1 MLAVRQARLVLGAS
15 LVSIVGDVMA
25 MVALLL
31 QVHDDGHGPYAVMA
45 LLMCFALPIVL
56 TMGLAGSVAD
66 AFAPRRVLV
75 VSLSVQAVG
84 AVGLVLAPSLGW
96 TCVAALVLQS
106 GFAFAN
112 PVWTAVMPLVVG
124 EDRAGT
130 FVSLGQGMRSIAS
143 PLGAALAGVLV
154 QEWGTQVVLAV
165 NAATFL
171 GLLGAAAALRVT
183 RASQSSTR
191 PSFLPREGFTALRGD
206 PVLSVLVLA
215 IVPLILT
222 VEAVNAVEVFLVRG
236 VLGASPA
243 QFGLAEACGGVGA
256 VLGSFAAGAVRS
268 RSGRIR
274 GMLVCLA
281 LVPLAQI
288 GQGLAPTVVV
298 YGVAA
303 FVVGAT
309 LGAFNALI
317 FALLLREI
325 REHDRG
331 KVLALVNGLSRT
343 ATLGALTIGG
353 VLGTQLGARTAYVV
367 CGCVGLLIAATAA
380 LRVRASI
387 HRSVDPTSTRR
398 SVSPRA

>member
-66 AFAPRRVLV
+66 AFAPRRVLLL
-75 VSLSVQAVG
+75 SLSVQAVG
-84 AVGLVLAPSLGW
+84 AIGLVLAPSLGW
-96 TCVAALVLQS
+96 TCLAVLVLQS
-106 GFAFAN
+106 GFAFAH

-130 FVSLGQGMRSIAS
+130 YVSLGQGMRSIAS

-154 QEWGTQVVLAV
+154 QEWGSTVVLAI

-183 RASQSSTR
+183 RAGQSSTR

-206 PVLSVLVLA
+206 AVLSVLVLA
-215 IVPLILT
+215 AVPLILT

-256 VLGSFAAGAVRS
+256 VLGAFAAGAVRS
-268 RSGRIR
+268 RPGRIR
-274 GMLVCLA
+274 GMLLCLT

-288 GQGLAPTVVV
+288 GQGLAPTIGV
-298 YGVAA
+298 YAVAA
-303 FVVGAT
+303 FAVGAT
-309 LGAFNALI
+309 LGVFNALI

-325 REHDRG
+325 REHQRG

-343 ATLGALTIGG
+343 ATIGALVIGG

-380 LRVRASI
+380 LRVRGAI

-398 SVSPRA
+398 SVSRHA

>member
-84 AVGLVLAPSLGW
+84 AVGLVLAPCLGW